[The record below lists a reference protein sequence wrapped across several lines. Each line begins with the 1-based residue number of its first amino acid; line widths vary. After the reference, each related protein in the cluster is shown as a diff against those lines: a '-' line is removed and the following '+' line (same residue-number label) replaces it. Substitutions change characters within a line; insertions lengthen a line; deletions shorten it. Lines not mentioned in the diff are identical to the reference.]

1 MFARTAKVLTLER
14 RHAVQAQ
21 VGQASSKI
29 RQSDRLSAALRRR
42 RPVLLCRWQLDPA
55 SGRPVCAWDVEC
67 PDLAPDLDIEP
78 SWPIRSS
85 NCSASLL
92 CFAGRGS
99 RRLPANE
106 RNMNDGPSRPVASS
120 LSIAT
125 GTPMGINIEPA
136 AIRRGWDTRAD

>member
-78 SWPIRSS
+78 SWPMQELQ
-85 NCSASLL
+85 LL
-92 CFAGRGS
+92 CIAFFV
-99 RRLPANE
+99 LPAAAA
-106 RNMNDGPSRPVASS
+106 GAFRP
-120 LSIAT
+120 T
-125 GTPMGINIEPA
+125 RGT
-136 AIRRGWDTRAD
+136 

>member
-78 SWPIRSS
+78 SWPVPEHRTGNPDGDQHRTCS
-85 NCSASLL
+85 NPARL
-92 CFAGRGS
+92 GYQS
-99 RRLPANE
+99 RL
-106 RNMNDGPSRPVASS
+106 GLVVC
-120 LSIAT
+120 L
-125 GTPMGINIEPA
+125 GPA
-136 AIRRGWDTRAD
+136 ASRHQR

>member
-14 RHAVQAQ
+14 RHAVRAQ

-67 PDLAPDLDIEP
+67 LDLDIEP
-78 SWPIRSS
+78 SWPMQEQQ
-85 NCSASLL
+85 LL
-92 CFAGRGS
+92 CIAFFV
-99 RRLPANE
+99 LPAAAA
-106 RNMNDGPSRPVASS
+106 GAFRP
-120 LSIAT
+120 T
-125 GTPMGINIEPA
+125 RGT
-136 AIRRGWDTRAD
+136 

>member
-78 SWPIRSS
+78 SWPMQEQQ
-85 NCSASLL
+85 LL
-92 CFAGRGS
+92 CIAFFVFCRPRQPAPSGQREEHE
-99 RRLPANE
+99 RR
-106 RNMNDGPSRPVASS
+106 
-120 LSIAT
+120 T
-125 GTPMGINIEPA
+125 
-136 AIRRGWDTRAD
+136 